1 MQLLQPAYYCSLFGL
16 LDVRNALQPPRRA
29 LASRSPLRVS
39 LLAGG
44 RGIGNFGVPEHWGKK
59 SEYTEGTGFLGTP
72 KNHLDLVKKRP
83 LAPDVL
89 SLDGKGMHYKMPPA
103 AISSIV
109 NRVTGVAMTGGML
122 ALAGAG
128 LTGDTVALIEAFK
141 ALGPVAVLPAK
152 VGVTFPVLFHLLGG
166 VRHLVWDSSK
176 IGNQVGASML
186 DRAAV
191 EQSSYFLFGVSG
203 FGSLLIALS

>member
-1 MQLLQPAYYCSLFGL
+1 
-16 LDVRNALQPPRRA
+16 
-29 LASRSPLRVS
+29 
-39 LLAGG
+39 LAGG

-83 LAPDVL
+83 LSPDVL

-128 LTGDTVALIEAFK
+128 LTGDTVALIESFK

-176 IGNQVGASML
+176 VGNQVEASML

-191 EQSSYFLFGVSG
+191 EQSSYFLFGASG